1 MKGGILSLCRCRG
14 SIRAKRG
21 IQVHRG
27 LFQWSSLVNFLVLC
41 IDSSN
46 SCATHCCKCVVK
58 IVSVKE
64 SLNRWAPEKQSIFFH
79 LLSIFVFPIII
90 RIFGIK
96 IVFIWW
102 DVRSLYSFVEKIIEW
117 VVLQPWMLFDFFRSI
132 KSESIDWFSL
142 KSFINEISCFKT
154 PSFWDFMLFDL
165 HLFCKD
171 VVPNFFSTLP

>member
-1 MKGGILSLCRCRG
+1 MKCGILSLCRCRG

-46 SCATHCCKCVVK
+46 GCSTHRCKCVVK

-64 SLNRWAPEKQSIFFH
+64 GLNRWTPEKQSIFFH

-102 DVRSLYSFVEKIIEW
+102 YIRSLYSFVEKIIEW

-142 KSFINEISCFKT
+142 KSFIDEISCFKI
-154 PSFWDFMLFDL
+154 PSFWDFMLLDL